1 MSQQNPDR
9 PPPPTD
15 PVVVSDP
22 EILGGTPVFAG
33 SRVPIDMVLA
43 SVDKGISMDRIVAA
57 YPFITEVH
65 IAAARE
71 YRCPR
76 TPEQIVEDKVLEEQ
90 LTAALIQVLTDA
102 QRKH

>member
-1 MSQQNPDR
+1 MNSPAPNP
-9 PPPPTD
+9 PEI
-15 PVVVSDP
+15 VSDP

-33 SRVPIDMVLA
+33 SRVSIDIVLA
-43 SVDKGISMDRIVAA
+43 SVDKGISMERIVAA
-57 YPFITEVH
+57 YPFITEAH

-71 YRCPR
+71 YLCPR
-76 TPEQIVEDKVLEEQ
+76 TPAQIAEDKILEEQ

>member
-1 MSQQNPDR
+1 MNSPAQNP
-9 PPPPTD
+9 PEI
-15 PVVVSDP
+15 VSDP

-43 SVDKGISMDRIVAA
+43 SVDKGISMERIVAA
-57 YPFITEVH
+57 YPFITEAH
-65 IAAARE
+65 IAVARE
-71 YRCPR
+71 YLCPR
-76 TPEQIVEDKVLEEQ
+76 TPEQIAEDKVLEEQ

>member
-1 MSQQNPDR
+1 MNR
-9 PPPPTD
+9 PPPPAD
-15 PVVVSDP
+15 PPVVVSDP

-33 SRVPIDMVLA
+33 SRVPIDIVLA

-57 YPFITEVH
+57 YPFITEAH

-71 YRCPR
+71 YLSPR
-76 TPEQIVEDKVLEEQ
+76 TPEEIAEDQALEED
-90 LTAALIQVLTDA
+90 LTAALIKVLTEA